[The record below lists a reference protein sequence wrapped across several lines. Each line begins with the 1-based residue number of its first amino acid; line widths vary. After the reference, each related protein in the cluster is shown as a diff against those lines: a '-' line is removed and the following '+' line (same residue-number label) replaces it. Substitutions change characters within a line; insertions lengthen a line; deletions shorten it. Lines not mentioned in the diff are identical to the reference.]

1 MYNTYNKVHIK
12 FIFTDFEL
20 CNLNLYQS
28 YSIRSPPCIQLFKIR
43 ATVTLD
49 YFLFLIQSRLPPRI
63 PVGFIHKL

>member
-49 YFLFLIQSRLPPRI
+49 YFL
-63 PVGFIHKL
+63 